1 MRTHS
6 QIIKD
11 AGGVAVVAT
20 AVRVSPNTV
29 KQWARLS
36 SIPAPYW
43 RVVADHG
50 FATLDELADD
60 AAAKARASLMP
71 ANDPT
76 TTEAAA

>member
-1 MRTHS
+1 MRTHG
-6 QIIKD
+6 QIIKE
-11 AGGVAVVAT
+11 AGGVSAVAG

-43 RVVADHG
+43 RVIADHG

-60 AAAKARASLMP
+60 AAAKARASVAP
-71 ANDPT
+71 ANDTPS
-76 TTEAAA
+76 EQAAA